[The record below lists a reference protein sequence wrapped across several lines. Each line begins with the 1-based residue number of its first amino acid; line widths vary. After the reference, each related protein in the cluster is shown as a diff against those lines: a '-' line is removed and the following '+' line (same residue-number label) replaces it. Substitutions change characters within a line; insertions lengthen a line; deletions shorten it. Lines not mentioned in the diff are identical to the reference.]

1 MLLDPAIRDWV
12 LIPIMIVMVLV
23 GVVRHQVTVLLN
35 GTPKKADLKSARE
48 TKALQRCGLLRAHG
62 VHIPEHAFHGRKA
75 FLSEAFEKGT
85 YLKETNTGNKPRG
98 NVMQDPAYVET
109 MMDGMKKNMMNI
121 VPQTVI
127 MGWINFFFSGFVL
140 VKLPFPLTVRFKGM
154 LQRGV
159 ETHDMDVSWVSSLSW
174 YFLNLFGLQSVF
186 TLILGS
192 GHAADAMRDMQAM
205 STMGMGAAAGPNLS
219 PTGQPQDMH
228 KIFLAEKEN
237 LDLTEHEW
245 GLENVETRLL
255 VKYGKKPASVLLDQK
270 KAKIAKLAG
279 RQATKEFAAVAAPSA
294 AAANASRKKGRRQV

>member
-1 MLLDPAIRDWV
+1 MDSIRDWV

-75 FLSEAFEKGT
+75 FISEAFEKGT
-85 YLKETNTGNKPRG
+85 YLKEPITGNKPRG

-205 STMGMGAAAGPNLS
+205 STMGMGNAAGPNLS

-279 RQATKEFAAVAAPSA
+279 RQASSSASLPAAAAAPSA
-294 AAANASRKKGRRQV
+294 AAAAASRKKGRRQV

>member
-1 MLLDPAIRDWV
+1 
-12 LIPIMIVMVLV
+12 MIVMVLV

-205 STMGMGAAAGPNLS
+205 STMGMGNAAGPNLS

-270 KAKIAKLAG
+270 KAKIAKLSG
-279 RQATKEFAAVAAPSA
+279 RQATKVSAAAAAPSA
-294 AAANASRKKGRRQV
+294 AAAAASKKKGRRQV